1 MPYQISPNGLSNPSL
16 TVGQVLHHLARL
28 VTEKMDRNA
37 FFQILAKQ
45 LRVLF
50 HYDRFCI
57 NLYVRKQFLITLQI

>member
-37 FFQILAKQ
+37 FFQILAKSF
-45 LRVLF
+45 VF
-50 HYDRFCI
+50 YFTTTVSASI
-57 NLYVRKQFLITLQI
+57 SMTPSGNF